1 MSQFGQRVVAVIDTA
16 STFGTTVNQLKNNVE
31 TLQTQ
36 MSTLL
41 ADAPETLDTLN
52 EIAAAISDDPAFFST
67 MSSANTTLQNN
78 IDTETTNRTTVVAAL
93 QALIDAAT
101 TARGL
106 LSGRLDTLEADATT
120 GTALAAVQADVDANE
135 ADHDAAIALKFDKT
149 GGQIT
154 GNLAIAKSFPD
165 VELKAGDEK
174 RILFADAGGA
184 ATAALKHVSGSL
196 DFYVGGIASGNKE
209 MSLDT
214 DGLDV
219 TALKIDGT
227 AVSATAAEI
236 NAHEGRLDTLEA
248 DPTTAT
254 ALAAVQSDVDANEA
268 ASDAAEAALSGR
280 LDTLEADPVTKT
292 YVDTQV
298 TNVIDAAPGALD
310 TLNEL
315 AAALGDDANFATTIT
330 NSIAAVQ
337 ADVNQNE
344 TDADAAIAAVQVDVD
359 ANEADRKTYFKWD
372 SNLTKVVNPLRS
384 SEIEIGNNIHIDPA
398 AGYATQFDGNVEFD
412 NNTVLSHGGTDLTA
426 TFAEIN
432 AFDGRLDTLEADP
445 TTAAAVAAVQADVDQ
460 NETDADAALANLS
473 TNLNNEGAVR
483 LLADNALSGRLDTLE
498 ADPTTATALAAVQA
512 DVDQNESDADAAI
525 ALKAPLAS
533 PAFTGDVNFDS
544 GAMFFKQSSGRLGL
558 GTTNPGDSV
567 HVHGGLIVQRSGGSS
582 KIYLKQNTTD
592 DGMTIQG
599 QSNSANSIVLDT
611 VGGSAGVKFTNNDH
625 GTLATIGST
634 ISLNKDVTM
643 KLTSSVT
650 PSANS
655 DMMIEA
661 TNNTTLTFKLKGSDG
676 TVRSGTLT
684 LS

>member
-1 MSQFGQRVVAVIDTA
+1 MSAYGTKVVAVIEPR
-16 STFGTTVNQLKNNVE
+16 SEVGVKINSLFGDVQNLKN
-31 TLQTQ
+31 Q
-36 MSTLL
+36 MTTLL
-41 ADAPETLDTLN
+41 SDAPETLDTLN

-67 MSSANTTLQNN
+67 MSTANTTLQNN
-78 IDTETTNRTTVVAAL
+78 IDTEATTRATVVAAL

-106 LSGRLDTLEADATT
+106 LSGRLDTLEVDATT
-120 GTALAAVQADVDANE
+120 GTALAAVQA
-135 ADHDAAIALKFDKT
+135 
-149 GGQIT
+149 
-154 GNLAIAKSFPD
+154 
-165 VELKAGDEK
+165 
-174 RILFADAGGA
+174 
-184 ATAALKHVSGSL
+184 
-196 DFYVGGIASGNKE
+196 
-209 MSLDT
+209 
-214 DGLDV
+214 
-219 TALKIDGT
+219 
-227 AVSATAAEI
+227 
-236 NAHEGRLDTLEA
+236 
-248 DPTTAT
+248 
-254 ALAAVQSDVDANEA
+254 
-268 ASDAAEAALSGR
+268 
-280 LDTLEADPVTKT
+280 
-292 YVDTQV
+292 
-298 TNVIDAAPGALD
+298 
-310 TLNEL
+310 
-315 AAALGDDANFATTIT
+315 
-330 NSIAAVQ
+330 
-337 ADVNQNE
+337 
-344 TDADAAIAAVQVDVD
+344 DVD

-460 NETDADAALANLS
+460 NETDADLAIAAANVAMLAAVA
-473 TNLNNEGAVR
+473 TVQADVDQNETD
-483 LLADNALSGRLDTLE
+483 ADA
-498 ADPTTATALAAVQA
+498 AIAAVQA

-525 ALKAPLAS
+525 AAVQADVDQNEADADTAIALKANIASPTFTGTVGGITKSMVGLGNVDNTADTAKPVSTAQQTAIDAVQADVDQNESDADTALALKAPLAS

-650 PSANS
+650 PAANS

-676 TVRSGTLT
+676 TVRSGTIT

>member
-31 TLQTQ
+31 SLQTQ

-52 EIAAAISDDPAFFST
+52 EIAAAISDDPTFFST
-67 MSSANTTLQNN
+67 MSTANTTLQNN
-78 IDTETTNRTTVVAAL
+78 IDTEATTRATVVAAL
-93 QALIDAAT
+93 QALVDAAT

-106 LSGRLDTLEADATT
+106 LSGRLDTLETDATT
-120 GTALAAVQADVDANE
+120 GTALAAVQA
-135 ADHDAAIALKFDKT
+135 
-149 GGQIT
+149 
-154 GNLAIAKSFPD
+154 
-165 VELKAGDEK
+165 
-174 RILFADAGGA
+174 
-184 ATAALKHVSGSL
+184 
-196 DFYVGGIASGNKE
+196 
-209 MSLDT
+209 
-214 DGLDV
+214 
-219 TALKIDGT
+219 
-227 AVSATAAEI
+227 
-236 NAHEGRLDTLEA
+236 
-248 DPTTAT
+248 
-254 ALAAVQSDVDANEA
+254 
-268 ASDAAEAALSGR
+268 
-280 LDTLEADPVTKT
+280 
-292 YVDTQV
+292 
-298 TNVIDAAPGALD
+298 
-310 TLNEL
+310 
-315 AAALGDDANFATTIT
+315 
-330 NSIAAVQ
+330 
-337 ADVNQNE
+337 
-344 TDADAAIAAVQVDVD
+344 DVD

-445 TTAAAVAAVQADVDQ
+445 TTKTYVDTQVTNLVDAAPGALDTLNELAAALGDDANFATTITNSIAAVQADVNQ
-460 NETDADAALANLS
+460 NETDADTALASLS

-512 DVDQNESDADAAI
+512 DVDQNETDADAAI

-558 GTTNPGDSV
+558 GTTAPGDSV
-567 HVHGGLIVQRSGGSS
+567 HVYGGLIVQRSGGSS

-599 QSNSANSIVLDT
+599 QSNSANCIVLDT
-611 VGGSAGVKFTNNDH
+611 VGGSAGVKFTNNDN

-676 TVRSGTLT
+676 TVRSGTIT

>member
-1 MSQFGQRVVAVIDTA
+1 MSAYGTKVVAVIEPR
-16 STFGTTVNQLKNNVE
+16 SEVGVKINSLFGDVQNLKN
-31 TLQTQ
+31 Q
-36 MSTLL
+36 MTTLL
-41 ADAPETLDTLN
+41 SDAPETLDTLN

-106 LSGRLDTLEADATT
+106 LSGRLDTLEVDATT
-120 GTALAAVQADVDANE
+120 GTALAAVQA
-135 ADHDAAIALKFDKT
+135 
-149 GGQIT
+149 
-154 GNLAIAKSFPD
+154 
-165 VELKAGDEK
+165 
-174 RILFADAGGA
+174 
-184 ATAALKHVSGSL
+184 
-196 DFYVGGIASGNKE
+196 
-209 MSLDT
+209 
-214 DGLDV
+214 
-219 TALKIDGT
+219 
-227 AVSATAAEI
+227 
-236 NAHEGRLDTLEA
+236 
-248 DPTTAT
+248 
-254 ALAAVQSDVDANEA
+254 
-268 ASDAAEAALSGR
+268 
-280 LDTLEADPVTKT
+280 
-292 YVDTQV
+292 
-298 TNVIDAAPGALD
+298 
-310 TLNEL
+310 
-315 AAALGDDANFATTIT
+315 
-330 NSIAAVQ
+330 
-337 ADVNQNE
+337 
-344 TDADAAIAAVQVDVD
+344 DVD

-445 TTAAAVAAVQADVDQ
+445 VTKTYVDTQVTNVIDAAPGALDTLNELAAALGDDANFATTITNSIAAVQADVNQNETDADAAIAAANVAMLAAVATVQADVDQ
-460 NETDADAALANLS
+460 NETDADAAIA
-473 TNLNNEGAVR
+473 AVQ
-483 LLADNALSGRLDTLE
+483 ADVDQNE
-498 ADPTTATALAAVQA
+498 ADADTAIALKANIASPTFTGTVGGITKSMVGLGNVDNTADTAKPVSTAQQTAIDAVQA
-512 DVDQNESDADAAI
+512 DVDQNESDADTAL

-650 PSANS
+650 PAANS

-676 TVRSGTLT
+676 TVRSGTIT

>member
-1 MSQFGQRVVAVIDTA
+1 MSAYGTKVVAVIEPR
-16 STFGTTVNQLKNNVE
+16 SEVGVKINSLFGDVQNLKN
-31 TLQTQ
+31 Q
-36 MSTLL
+36 MTTLL
-41 ADAPETLDTLN
+41 SDAPETLDTLN

-78 IDTETTNRTTVVAAL
+78 IDTEATTRATVVAAL
-93 QALIDAAT
+93 QALVDAAT

-106 LSGRLDTLEADATT
+106 LSGRLDTLEVDATT
-120 GTALAAVQADVDANE
+120 GTALAAVQA
-135 ADHDAAIALKFDKT
+135 
-149 GGQIT
+149 
-154 GNLAIAKSFPD
+154 
-165 VELKAGDEK
+165 
-174 RILFADAGGA
+174 
-184 ATAALKHVSGSL
+184 
-196 DFYVGGIASGNKE
+196 
-209 MSLDT
+209 
-214 DGLDV
+214 
-219 TALKIDGT
+219 
-227 AVSATAAEI
+227 
-236 NAHEGRLDTLEA
+236 
-248 DPTTAT
+248 
-254 ALAAVQSDVDANEA
+254 
-268 ASDAAEAALSGR
+268 
-280 LDTLEADPVTKT
+280 
-292 YVDTQV
+292 
-298 TNVIDAAPGALD
+298 
-310 TLNEL
+310 
-315 AAALGDDANFATTIT
+315 
-330 NSIAAVQ
+330 
-337 ADVNQNE
+337 
-344 TDADAAIAAVQVDVD
+344 DVD

-460 NETDADAALANLS
+460 NETDADVAIAAVQADVDQNETDADLAIAAANVAMLAAVA
-473 TNLNNEGAVR
+473 TVQADVDQNETDADAAIAAVQ
-483 LLADNALSGRLDTLE
+483 ADVDQNE
-498 ADPTTATALAAVQA
+498 ADADTAIALKANIASPTFTGTVGGITKSMVGLGNVDNTADTAKPVSTAQQTAIDAVQA
-512 DVDQNESDADAAI
+512 DVDQNESDADTAL

-650 PSANS
+650 PAANS

-676 TVRSGTLT
+676 TVRSGTIT

>member
-1 MSQFGQRVVAVIDTA
+1 MSQYGQRVVAIVEPTSNFSQQISALFTDV
-16 STFGTTVNQLKNNVE
+16 SQL
-31 TLQTQ
+31 TSRLD
-36 MSTLL
+36 LL
-41 ADAPETLDTLN
+41 TADAPEVLDTLK
-52 EIAAAISDDPAFFST
+52 ELADAINTDPTFFTT
-67 MSSANTTLQNN
+67 MASANTTLQTN
-78 IDTETTNRTTVVAAL
+78 IDSEGTTRAAAVAAL
-93 QALIDAAT
+93 QSL
-101 TARGL
+101 
-106 LSGRLDTLEADATT
+106 
-120 GTALAAVQADVDANE
+120 VD
-135 ADHDAAIALKFDKT
+135 
-149 GGQIT
+149 
-154 GNLAIAKSFPD
+154 
-165 VELKAGDEK
+165 
-174 RILFADAGGA
+174 A
-184 ATAALKHVSGSL
+184 ATAAR
-196 DFYVGGIASGNKE
+196 
-209 MSLDT
+209 T
-214 DGLDV
+214 
-219 TALKIDGT
+219 
-227 AVSATAAEI
+227 
-236 NAHEGRLDTLEA
+236 
-248 DPTTAT
+248 
-254 ALAAVQSDVDANEA
+254 
-268 ASDAAEAALSGR
+268 ALSGR
-280 LDTLEADPVTKT
+280 LDTLEVDPTT
-292 YVDTQV
+292 
-298 TNVIDAAPGALD
+298 
-310 TLNEL
+310 
-315 AAALGDDANFATTIT
+315 AAAVT
-330 NSIAAVQ
+330 AAVAVVQ
-337 ADVNQNE
+337 A
-344 TDADAAIAAVQVDVD
+344 DVD
-359 ANEADRKTYFKWD
+359 ANETERKTYFKWD
-372 SNLTKVVNPLRS
+372 SNLTKVINPLRS

-445 TTAAAVAAVQADVDQ
+445 TTKTYVDTQVTNLVDAAPGALDTLNELAAALGDDANFATTITNSIAAVQADVNQ
-460 NETDADAALANLS
+460 NETDADTALASLS

-512 DVDQNESDADAAI
+512 DVDQNETDADAAI

-650 PSANS
+650 PSDNL
-655 DMMIEA
+655 DMMVEA
-661 TNNTTLTFKLKGSDG
+661 TNNTTLTFKLKGDDG
-676 TVRSGTLT
+676 TVRSGTIT

>member
-1 MSQFGQRVVAVIDTA
+1 MSAYGTKVVAVIEPR
-16 STFGTTVNQLKNNVE
+16 SEVGVKINSLFGDVQNLKN
-31 TLQTQ
+31 Q
-36 MSTLL
+36 MTTLL
-41 ADAPETLDTLN
+41 SDAPETLDTLN

-106 LSGRLDTLEADATT
+106 LSGRLDTLEVDATT
-120 GTALAAVQADVDANE
+120 GTALAAVQA
-135 ADHDAAIALKFDKT
+135 
-149 GGQIT
+149 
-154 GNLAIAKSFPD
+154 
-165 VELKAGDEK
+165 
-174 RILFADAGGA
+174 
-184 ATAALKHVSGSL
+184 
-196 DFYVGGIASGNKE
+196 
-209 MSLDT
+209 
-214 DGLDV
+214 
-219 TALKIDGT
+219 
-227 AVSATAAEI
+227 
-236 NAHEGRLDTLEA
+236 
-248 DPTTAT
+248 
-254 ALAAVQSDVDANEA
+254 
-268 ASDAAEAALSGR
+268 
-280 LDTLEADPVTKT
+280 
-292 YVDTQV
+292 
-298 TNVIDAAPGALD
+298 
-310 TLNEL
+310 
-315 AAALGDDANFATTIT
+315 
-330 NSIAAVQ
+330 
-337 ADVNQNE
+337 
-344 TDADAAIAAVQVDVD
+344 DVD

-445 TTAAAVAAVQADVDQ
+445 VTKTYVDTQVTNVIDAAPGALDTLNELAAALGVDANFATTITNSIAAVQADVDQ
-460 NETDADAALANLS
+460 NETDADAAIAAANVAMLAAVA
-473 TNLNNEGAVR
+473 TVQADVDQNETDADAAIAAVQ
-483 LLADNALSGRLDTLE
+483 ADVDQNE
-498 ADPTTATALAAVQA
+498 ADADTAIALKANIASPTFTGTVGGITKSMVGLGNVDNTADTAKPVSTAQQTAIDAVQA
-512 DVDQNESDADAAI
+512 DVDQNESDADTAL

-676 TVRSGTLT
+676 TVRSGTIT

>member
-1 MSQFGQRVVAVIDTA
+1 MSAYGTKVVAVIEPR
-16 STFGTTVNQLKNNVE
+16 SEVGVKINSLFGDVQNLKN
-31 TLQTQ
+31 Q
-36 MSTLL
+36 MTTLL
-41 ADAPETLDTLN
+41 SDAPETLDTLN

-78 IDTETTNRTTVVAAL
+78 IDALSTAASTARTAL
-93 QALIDAAT
+93 QTLLQAAIDANKLTSDNAES
-101 TARGL
+101 L
-106 LSGRLDTLEADATT
+106 LSGRLDTLESDPTT
-120 GTALAAVQADVDANE
+120 ATAL
-135 ADHDAAIALKFDKT
+135 
-149 GGQIT
+149 
-154 GNLAIAKSFPD
+154 
-165 VELKAGDEK
+165 
-174 RILFADAGGA
+174 
-184 ATAALKHVSGSL
+184 
-196 DFYVGGIASGNKE
+196 
-209 MSLDT
+209 
-214 DGLDV
+214 
-219 TALKIDGT
+219 T
-227 AVSATAAEI
+227 AVS
-236 NAHEGRLDTLEA
+236 GRVTTLEA
-248 DPTTAT
+248 DPTT
-254 ALAAVQSDVDANEA
+254 
-268 ASDAAEAALSGR
+268 
-280 LDTLEADPVTKT
+280 KT
-292 YVDTQV
+292 YVDNAV
-298 TNVIDAAPGALD
+298 AGLVDGAGSALD

-315 AAALGDDANFATTIT
+315 SAALGDDANFATTVT
-330 NSIAAVQ
+330 NQIAAVQ
-337 ADVNQNE
+337 
-344 TDADAAIAAVQVDVD
+344 TDVD

-445 TTAAAVAAVQADVDQ
+445 TTAAAVAAVQSDVDQ
-460 NETDADAALANLS
+460 NETDADAAIAAANV
-473 TNLNNEGAVR
+473 AM
-483 LLADNALSGRLDTLE
+483 
-498 ADPTTATALAAVQA
+498 LAAVASVQS
-512 DVDQNESDADAAI
+512 DVDQNESDADTAIALKANIASPTFTGTVGGITKSMVGLGNVDNTADTDKPVSTAQQAAI
-525 ALKAPLAS
+525 DAVQADVNQNESDADTALALKAPLAS

-650 PSANS
+650 PAANS

-676 TVRSGTLT
+676 TVRSGTIT